1 MQDIKNITE
10 VLKKHYTITEERLT
24 ILLDLIFNNTGLSYT
39 KNELRIKDDTAIL
52 QFIKAIY
59 PDRYE
64 EELYELQNENHIPRI
79 D

>member
-1 MQDIKNITE
+1 MKDFID
-10 VLKKHYTITEERLT
+10 VLKKQNTINEERLAT
-24 ILLDLIFNNTGLSYT
+24 LLDLIFNNTGLSYT

-52 QFIKAIY
+52 QYIKVIC

>member
-1 MQDIKNITE
+1 MKDFID
-10 VLKKHYTITEERLT
+10 VLKKQNTINEERLT
-24 ILLDLIFNNTGLSYT
+24 TLIDLIFNNTGLAYT

-52 QFIKAIY
+52 QYIKAIC

>member
-1 MQDIKNITE
+1 MKDFID
-10 VLKKHYTITEERLT
+10 VLKKQNTINEERLT
-24 ILLDLIFNNTGLSYT
+24 TLIDLIFNNTGLAYT

-52 QFIKAIY
+52 QYIKVIC

>member
-1 MQDIKNITE
+1 MQDFRDITE

-52 QFIKAIY
+52 QFIKAIC